1 MKNVKK
7 HLERLLMLLEYDMSV
22 LTWEDCSGVVCGLV
36 LNNKYSL
43 NAVRQEMFF
52 PPYDSIIK
60 ALKGGITEPEE
71 LIEICGF
78 AGIVAAHEAVKDI
91 NGAGELNWIALLER
105 AYANYDAGQ
114 KLEKF
119 GRKLQRGEEVDWSI
133 LNQYEQRALEG
144 VGGDF
149 VPLSKVVAKEMP
161 FIPSGWDAIDQHL
174 QGLPEVGVVVVGGD
188 PGVGKTTFMA
198 KLVQKFAARH
208 TEKKVAVFSI
218 EMVLSELAMRFN
230 EIGNIPEKVRDRIL
244 LNDFPVSAD
253 ELVNK
258 AATIDDLGLICVDFV
273 DMMIRENSEAE
284 YSKAY
289 LTLANASKRLH
300 CPIIVI
306 AQLVKYSG
314 GLPKKKHLRYSRM
327 AEAFPSMILMLYDP
341 STAWSSDED
350 KEDTVLPI
358 VSGRAYVLC
367 WKVRGGFRNHLD
379 ESPGAIQMAFRGDKG
394 WAGDGKNSRWFS
406 LKKES

>member
-1 MKNVKK
+1 
-7 HLERLLMLLEYDMSV
+7 MSV
-22 LTWEDCSGVVCGLV
+22 LTWEGCSGVVCGLI
-36 LNNKYSL
+36 LDKKYSL
-43 NAVRQEMFF
+43 NVVRPEMFA
-52 PPYDSIIK
+52 PPYSDIIK

-78 AGIVAAHEAVKDI
+78 AGIVAAHDAVKDI
-91 NGAGELNWIALLER
+91 NGVGKANWIKLLENS
-105 AYANYDAGQ
+105 YANYDAGQ

-119 GRKLQRGEEVDWSI
+119 GRRLQRGEEVDWSM
-133 LNQYEQRALEG
+133 LNQYQQRALEG

-149 VPLSKVVAKEMP
+149 TPLSKVVAKEMP

-174 QGLPEVGVVVVGGD
+174 QGLPEIGVIVIGGE
-188 PGVGKTTFMA
+188 PGTGKTTFMA
-198 KLVQKFAARH
+198 KLCQKFAEHH
-208 TEKKVAVFSI
+208 TDKKVAVFTI
-218 EMVLSELAMRFN
+218 EMVSSELKMRFN
-230 EIGNIPEKVRDRIL
+230 EVGKISEDVEDRIL

-258 AATIDDLGLICVDFV
+258 AATIDNLGLICVDFI

-289 LTLANASKRLH
+289 LTLANASKRLR

-358 VSGRAYVLC
+358 VNGRAYILC

-379 ESPGAIQMAFRGDKG
+379 ESPGAIQMTFRGDKG
-394 WAGDGKNSRWFS
+394 WGGDEKNSRWFS
-406 LKKES
+406 LRKES